1 MTIKPKLISLGVKV
15 PTHCYTQ
22 REVFDTIGYSEGYWR
37 LFGTAGID
45 QRFFCIPLEEAVKLS
60 FQEQQER
67 YKEHAVRLSVDA
79 ITRALDGRDIKNVSC
94 LIFGSCTGVLPGPTA
109 ADYISSELGMAKYT
123 EKYNNTGM
131 GCGAAFPGL
140 KHAYDYVR
148 STGGYA
154 LAVNCELSSLAYFP
168 ENPKPDAENGY
179 ELLRANA
186 IFADMAAAAL
196 IGPDIEDDDWRHPY
210 ILDTEVNY
218 EHEYADDL
226 GFIWRDGRLRCRL
239 SRRVPQLAPIVT
251 KPAVDVVLQRN
262 NLKVADID
270 HWVIHAAG
278 ISVIDNIARSLN
290 LPEEKLT
297 LSRETLRLCGNTSS
311 TSVMVTGKRLMEQN
325 IKPGEMVAMIAIG
338 PGMYGSCSLFQFPFV
353 EGKK

>member
-15 PTHCYTQ
+15 PEHCYSQ
-22 REVFDTIGYSEGYWR
+22 REVFDAIGYPGQYWR
-37 LFGTAGID
+37 IFGQAGID
-45 QRFFCIPLEEAVKLS
+45 MRYFCIPLERAVRLS
-60 FQEQQER
+60 FQEQQEE
-67 YKEHAVRLSVDA
+67 YKEHAVRLSVEA
-79 ITRALDGRDIKNVSC
+79 IKNALDGRDVRNVSC

-140 KHAYDYVR
+140 KHAFDYVR

-154 LAVNCELSSLAYFP
+154 LVVNCELSSIAFSP
-168 ENPKPDAENGY
+168 ENPKPEPENSH

-196 IGPDIEDDDWRHPY
+196 IGPDTEDDEWRHPY

-218 EHEYADDL
+218 EHDYAGDL
-226 GFIWRDGRLRCRL
+226 GFIWRNGRFRCRL
-239 SRRVPQLAPIVT
+239 SRRVPELAPLVT
-251 KPAVDVVLQRN
+251 KPAVDELLQRN
-262 NLKVADID
+262 ELKVEDIN

-278 ISVIDNIARSLN
+278 NSVIDNIARSLN
-290 LPEEKLT
+290 LPEEKLA
-297 LSRETLRLCGNTSS
+297 LSRETLKLCGNTSS

-325 IKPGEMVAMIAIG
+325 VKPGERVAMIAIG